1 MAKIDLVMPKMGESI
16 AEGTIIKWLKKEGE
30 RIERDETILE
40 ISTDKVDSEIPS
52 TAAGVLTKILVGE
65 GQTVAVGTA
74 IAQIDTEASAGAAP
88 SDGQAKSTDG
98 KAAES
103 APAAPTEAK
112 KAETPVEKKKAEAP
126 APAPAPAA
134 AEPEPVS
141 REATPEGAKRFYSP
155 LVRNIAKQENISTQ
169 ELEAIPG
176 SGVEGRVTKN
186 DIMAYLENR
195 SMPKPSVGKT
205 EPAPAAKPGAAARP
219 AAAPM
224 PPPAVMPSMPVD
236 ETRVEVMPM
245 DHMRKRIAEHM
256 VMSKQVSPHVYSVS
270 ECDMTSIV
278 RYREAIKDEFEKR
291 EATKL
296 TFTPFFIDAVV
307 RAVKDFPLINSSI
320 DGDKVI
326 IKKYINIGIAVAL
339 ENGLIVPVIKNSD
352 SYNLVGLARATND
365 LANRA
370 RNKQLKPDE
379 VQNGTFSITNMGSFG
394 NIFGIPVI
402 NQPQVA
408 ILGIGAIAKRPVVIN
423 EAIAIRDIVY
433 LSLSYDHRII
443 DGAYGGQ
450 FLERVVQYLE
460 NFKPEGR

>member
-16 AEGTIIKWLKKEGE
+16 AEGTIIKWVKKEGD

-52 TAAGVLTKILVGE
+52 TASGVLAKILVGE
-65 GQTVAVGTA
+65 GQTVAVGTP
-74 IAQIDTEASAGAAP
+74 IAQIETEVAAGVAAAP
-88 SDGQAKSTDG
+88 ADGQAKPTDG
-98 KAAES
+98 KATVA
-103 APAAPTEAK
+103 APAETKKVEAPVA
-112 KAETPVEKKKAEAP
+112 AAAAIAEA
-126 APAPAPAA
+126 
-134 AEPEPVS
+134 EPVS
-141 REATPEGAKRFYSP
+141 RQGKRFFSP
-155 LVRNIAKQENISTQ
+155 LVRTIAKQENISMQ
-169 ELEAIPG
+169 ELEAVPG
-176 SGVEGRVTKN
+176 TGVEGRVTKN

-195 SMPKPSVGKT
+195 SMPKPAVGR
-205 EPAPAAKPGAAARP
+205 PAPTPAPSVAARP
-219 AAAPM
+219 SAP
-224 PPPAVMPSMPVD
+224 PLPAPAVMPSMPVD
-236 ETRVEVMPM
+236 ETRVEIVPM

-270 ECDMTSIV
+270 ECDMTNIV
-278 RYREAIKDEFEKR
+278 RYREAIKNEFEKR
-291 EATKL
+291 EGTKL

-307 RAVKDFPLINSSI
+307 RAIKDFPLINSSI
-320 DGDKVI
+320 DGDKI
-326 IKKYINIGIAVAL
+326 IMKKYINIGIAVAL

-365 LANRA
+365 IANRA

-394 NIFGIPVI
+394 NLFGIPVI

-408 ILGIGAIAKRPVVIN
+408 ILGIGAIKRQPVVIN
-423 EAIAIRDIVY
+423 DAIAIRDLVY

-450 FLERVVQYLE
+450 FLQRVVHYLE
-460 NFKPEGR
+460 NFKPESK

>member
-16 AEGTIIKWLKKEGE
+16 AEGTIIKWTKKEGD

-52 TAAGVLTKILVGE
+52 TAAGVLAKILVEE
-65 GQTVAVGTA
+65 GKTVAVGTV
-74 IAQIDTEASAGAAP
+74 IAQIETEATASAAVAVAAAP
-88 SDGQAKSTDG
+88 ADGQAKPVDG
-98 KAAES
+98 KVA
-103 APAAPTEAK
+103 APAPVEAK
-112 KAETPVEKKKAEAP
+112 KVEAPVAVSAMAEA
-126 APAPAPAA
+126 
-134 AEPEPVS
+134 EPVS
-141 REATPEGAKRFYSP
+141 RQGKRFYSP
-155 LVRNIAKQENISTQ
+155 LVRTIAKQENLSMQ
-169 ELEAIPG
+169 ELEALTG

-195 SMPKPSVGKT
+195 SMPKPAVGQPMT
-205 EPAPAAKPGAAARP
+205 APAPMPSVAVRP
-219 AAAPM
+219 AAPPM

-236 ETRVEVMPM
+236 ETRVEIMPM

-270 ECDMTSIV
+270 ECDMTNIV

-291 EATKL
+291 EGTKL

-307 RAVKDFPLINSSI
+307 RAIKDFPLINSSI
-320 DGDKVI
+320 DGDKVL
-326 IKKYINIGIAVAL
+326 IKKFVNIGIAVAL
-339 ENGLIVPVIKNSD
+339 PSGLIVPVIKNTD

-365 LANRA
+365 IAHRA

-379 VQNGTFSITNMGSFG
+379 VQGGTFSITNMGSFG
-394 NIFGIPVI
+394 NLFGIPVI

-408 ILGIGAIAKRPVVIN
+408 ILGIGAITKRPVVIN

-450 FLERVVQYLE
+450 FLERVVYYLE
-460 NFKPEGR
+460 NFKPEAR

>member
-16 AEGTIIKWLKKEGE
+16 AEGTIIKWTKKEGD

-52 TAAGVLTKILVGE
+52 TAAGVLAKILVEE
-65 GQTVAVGTA
+65 GKTVAVGTV
-74 IAQIDTEASAGAAP
+74 IAQIETEGAA
-88 SDGQAKSTDG
+88 AV
-98 KAAES
+98 A
-103 APAAPTEAK
+103 AAPTDGQMKSAVAAPVEAK
-112 KAETPVEKKKAEAP
+112 KVEAPVAAPMPAMAEA
-126 APAPAPAA
+126 
-134 AEPEPVS
+134 EPVS
-141 REATPEGAKRFYSP
+141 RQGKRFYSP
-155 LVRNIAKQENISTQ
+155 LVRTIAKQENLSMQ
-169 ELEAIPG
+169 ELEALTG

-195 SMPKPSVGKT
+195 SLPKPAIGQPMT
-205 EPAPAAKPGAAARP
+205 APAPMPSVAARP
-219 AAAPM
+219 AAPPM
-224 PPPAVMPSMPVD
+224 PPPAVMPSMSVD
-236 ETRVEVMPM
+236 ETRVEIMPM

-291 EATKL
+291 EGTKL

-307 RAVKDFPLINSSI
+307 RAIKDFPIINSSI
-320 DGDKVI
+320 DGDKVL
-326 IKKYINIGIAVAL
+326 IKKFVNIGIAVAL
-339 ENGLIVPVIKNSD
+339 PSGLIVPVIKNTD

-365 LANRA
+365 IAHRA

-379 VQNGTFSITNMGSFG
+379 VQGGTFSITNMGSFG
-394 NIFGIPVI
+394 NLFGIPVI

-408 ILGIGAIAKRPVVIN
+408 ILGIGAITKRPVVIN
-423 EAIAIRDIVY
+423 DAIAIRDIVY

-460 NFKPEGR
+460 NFKPEAR

>member
-16 AEGTIIKWLKKEGE
+16 AEGTIIKWTKKEGD

-52 TAAGVLTKILVGE
+52 TAAGVLAKILVEE
-65 GQTVAVGTA
+65 GKTVAVGTV
-74 IAQIDTEASAGAAP
+74 IAQIETEASAA
-88 SDGQAKSTDG
+88 
-98 KAAES
+98 
-103 APAAPTEAK
+103 AAPTDGQVKPAAAAPVEAK
-112 KAETPVEKKKAEAP
+112 KVEAP
-126 APAPAPAA
+126 VAAPKPAMVEA
-134 AEPEPVS
+134 EPVS
-141 REATPEGAKRFYSP
+141 REGKRFYSP
-155 LVRNIAKQENISTQ
+155 LVRTIAKQENISMQ
-169 ELEAIPG
+169 ELEALPG

-195 SMPKPSVGKT
+195 SLPKPAVGQSASAPTPMPSVAT
-205 EPAPAAKPGAAARP
+205 RPSAP
-219 AAAPM
+219 PM

-236 ETRVEVMPM
+236 ETRVEIMPM

-256 VMSKQVSPHVYSVS
+256 VMSKQISPHVYSVS
-270 ECDMTSIV
+270 ECDMTNIV

-291 EATKL
+291 EGTKL

-307 RAVKDFPLINSSI
+307 RAIKDFPIINSSI
-320 DGDKVI
+320 DVDKVL
-326 IKKYINIGIAVAL
+326 IKKFVNIGIAVAL
-339 ENGLIVPVIKNSD
+339 PSGLIVPVIKNTD

-365 LANRA
+365 IAYRA

-379 VQNGTFSITNMGSFG
+379 VQGGTFSITNMGSFG
-394 NIFGIPVI
+394 NLFGIPVI

-408 ILGIGAIAKRPVVIN
+408 ILGIGAITKRPVVIN
-423 EAIAIRDIVY
+423 DAIAIRDIVY

-450 FLERVVQYLE
+450 FLERVVYYLE

>member
-16 AEGTIIKWLKKEGE
+16 AEGTIIKWTKKEGE

-52 TAAGVLTKILVGE
+52 TAAGVLAKILVGE
-65 GQTVAVGTA
+65 GKTVAVGTV
-74 IAQIDTEASAGAAP
+74 IAQIETEAAVAVAAAAAG
-88 SDGQAKSTDG
+88 GQAKPVDG
-98 KAAES
+98 K
-103 APAAPTEAK
+103 
-112 KAETPVEKKKAEAP
+112 VIAP
-126 APAPAPAA
+126 APVEAKRVEAPVAGSAM
-134 AEPEPVS
+134 AEAEPVS
-141 REATPEGAKRFYSP
+141 RQGKRFYSP
-155 LVRNIAKQENISTQ
+155 LVRTIAKQENISMQ
-169 ELEAIPG
+169 ELEALTG

-195 SMPKPSVGKT
+195 SMPKPAVGQPMT
-205 EPAPAAKPGAAARP
+205 APAPMPSVAVRP
-219 AAAPM
+219 TAPPM

-236 ETRVEVMPM
+236 ETRIEIMPM

-270 ECDMTSIV
+270 ECDMTNIV

-291 EATKL
+291 EGTKL

-307 RAVKDFPLINSSI
+307 RAIKDFPIINSSI
-320 DGDKVI
+320 DGDKVL
-326 IKKYINIGIAVAL
+326 IKKFVNIGLAVAL
-339 ENGLIVPVIKNSD
+339 PSGLIVPVIKNTD

-365 LANRA
+365 LAHRA

-379 VQNGTFSITNMGSFG
+379 VQGGTFSITNMGSFG
-394 NIFGIPVI
+394 NLFGIPVI

-408 ILGIGAIAKRPVVIN
+408 ILGIGAITKRPVVIN
-423 EAIAIRDIVY
+423 DAIAIRDIVY

-443 DGAYGGQ
+443 DGAYGWQ

-460 NFKPEGR
+460 NFKPESR

>member
-1 MAKIDLVMPKMGESI
+1 MPKMGESI
-16 AEGTIIKWLKKEGE
+16 AEGTIIKWTKKEGD

-52 TAAGVLTKILVGE
+52 TAAGVLAKILVEE
-65 GQTVAVGTA
+65 GKTVAVGTV
-74 IAQIDTEASAGAAP
+74 IAQIETEGAA
-88 SDGQAKSTDG
+88 AV
-98 KAAES
+98 A
-103 APAAPTEAK
+103 AAPTDGQMKSAVAAPVEAK
-112 KAETPVEKKKAEAP
+112 KVEAPVAAPMPAMAEA
-126 APAPAPAA
+126 
-134 AEPEPVS
+134 EPVS
-141 REATPEGAKRFYSP
+141 RQGKRFYSP
-155 LVRNIAKQENISTQ
+155 LVRTIAKQENLSMQ
-169 ELEAIPG
+169 ELEALTG

-195 SMPKPSVGKT
+195 SLPKPAIGQPMT
-205 EPAPAAKPGAAARP
+205 APAPMPSVAARP
-219 AAAPM
+219 AAPPM
-224 PPPAVMPSMPVD
+224 PPPAVMPSMSVD
-236 ETRVEVMPM
+236 ETRVEIMPM

-291 EATKL
+291 EGTKL

-307 RAVKDFPLINSSI
+307 RAIKDFPIINSSI
-320 DGDKVI
+320 DGDKVL
-326 IKKYINIGIAVAL
+326 IKKFVNIGIAVAL
-339 ENGLIVPVIKNSD
+339 PSGLIVPVIKNTD

-365 LANRA
+365 IAHRA

-379 VQNGTFSITNMGSFG
+379 VQGGTFSITNMGSFG
-394 NIFGIPVI
+394 NLFGIPVI

-408 ILGIGAIAKRPVVIN
+408 ILGIGAITKRPVVIN
-423 EAIAIRDIVY
+423 DAIAIRDIVY

-460 NFKPEGR
+460 NFKPEAR